1 MPCLKNAEHTPAPKR
16 VAGLDGLRVL
26 AIAAVVAYHADQAR
40 FPGGFIGV
48 TVFFVLAGYL
58 TTLSVARKL
67 SSDEGFSYPRF
78 IGKKVARLLPS
89 MLAVVAVTAVLALA
103 FSPALLTKEKA
114 DVVPAL
120 LFFQNVHYIVRK
132 VSYFAAAGL
141 PSPLTHFWYL
151 GVLMQYYLVWP
162 LLLMG
167 AWKINAKRRALTIV
181 TLILAIASAVCMGI
195 LFDPSGDTA
204 RIYYGPDTRAGEL
217 LVGSALALATLGKGL
232 SKGFELLPEGVAAA
246 LRVRWGDLRQVVAA
260 LSFAGIC
267 ALAWFSNG
275 YTAFAYR
282 GGIALAAVLTA
293 LLIGVLAE
301 DEAPTVVG
309 RVLGIRPLAYLSQR
323 SFAVY
328 LWHYPLLLIMNPATR
343 TTAIPWWGWVVEI
356 LIILAA
362 SEISFSVFEKGVAAL
377 GERGPLGQQKPV
389 LVFEAVCLV
398 VATAVCVVPMG
409 DAANTRPQTESMT
422 AEERKA
428 QAEAVAVAK
437 EAAQKETYDLANTY
451 FKDTEF
457 AKAVESIN
465 ATNFSVDA
473 ETGATDASV
482 TLVGDS
488 IPEDASAEFYEIFPN
503 GYMDAKIGRQMTAG
517 VEAYEECKAA
527 GHEGD
532 VVVWSIADNGWITE
546 DQVRA
551 LVECVDSSK
560 KVYFLTCRCPDAW
573 QDANNE
579 IIHNV
584 VAQYENATVIDWY
597 AESEGHDE
605 WFWNDGEHVRP
616 EGAEAYVKMLRRY
629 ITGR

>member
-1 MPCLKNAEHTPAPKR
+1 MPRSKK
-16 VAGLDGLRVL
+16 VAALDGLRVL
-26 AIAAVVAYHADQAR
+26 AIAAVVAYHADQGR
-40 FPGGFIGV
+40 FPGGFMGV

-58 TTLSVARKL
+58 TTLSVARRL
-67 SSDEGFSYPRF
+67 SSEQGFGYLRF
-78 IGKKVARLLPS
+78 LGGRVARLMPS
-89 MLAVVAVTAVLALA
+89 MLVVVAVTAGLALA

-120 LFFQNVHYIVRK
+120 LFFQNIHYIVRK

-162 LLLMG
+162 LVLMLTWRLEARRRTLVAGTLVFAVASWVLMG
-167 AWKINAKRRALTIV
+167 ALYGG
-181 TLILAIASAVCMGI
+181 SA
-195 LFDPSGDTA
+195 DTA

-217 LVGSALALATLGKGL
+217 LAGSALALATLGGGLQKGL
-232 SKGFELLPEGVAAA
+232 DLLPGGARAAIEARWGALRELVAAGS
-246 LRVRWGDLRQVVAA
+246 L
-260 LSFAGIC
+260 AGLC

-282 GGIALAAVLTA
+282 GGIALAAVLSA
-293 LLIGVLAE
+293 LLVGVLAE
-301 DEAPTVVG
+301 REPTVVG
-309 RVLGIRPLAYLSQR
+309 RVLSLRPLAWLGER

-328 LWHYPLLLIMNPATR
+328 LWHYPLLLVMNPATR
-343 TTAIPWWGWVVEI
+343 TTQLPWWAWVLELVVI
-356 LIILAA
+356 LGVSEA
-362 SEISFSVFEKGVAAL
+362 SYELLERGVGAL
-377 GERGPLGQQKPV
+377 GKKGPLGQQKPI
-389 LVFEAVCLV
+389 LVAEAVCLA
-398 VATAVCVVPMG
+398 VAAAITVVPMG
-409 DAANTRPQTESMT
+409 EAANTRPQGETMS

-428 QAEAVAVAK
+428 QAEAVAAAK
-437 EAAQKETYDLANTY
+437 EAAQKETYDLSNTY
-451 FKDTEF
+451 FAGTEF
-457 AKAVESIN
+457 AKAVDTIN
-465 ATNFSVDA
+465 ATNFNVDA
-473 ETGATDASV
+473 QTGVTDANV

-488 IPEDASAEFYEIFPN
+488 VPEDASAEFYEIFPN
-503 GYMDAKIGRQMTAG
+503 GYMDAQIGRQMTSG
-517 VEAYEECKAA
+517 VEAYEQCKEA

-551 LVECVDSSK
+551 LIECVDSSK
-560 KVYFLTCRCPDAW
+560 KVYFLTCRCPDPW
-573 QDANNE
+573 QDSNNE

-584 VAQYENATVIDWY
+584 VPQYENASVVDWY

-616 EGAEAYVKMLRRY
+616 EGAEAYVKMLRLA